1 MTLLPGKK
9 LGRYEIRSHIGAGGM
24 GEVYLAEDR
33 QLGRKVA
40 VKVLPSDVAVKRDR
54 LERFTREAR
63 AAAALNHPHIAHI
76 YEIGESDGQRFIAM
90 EFIDGVTLR
99 EKIHGERTA
108 LPTLLKWLTQVADG
122 LAKAHS
128 VGIVHRDLKPDNIM
142 ITRDGHAQILDFGL
156 AKLLETNDPSGTS
169 GSSSE
174 VATAVLPQ
182 HSLPGTVLGTVGYM
196 SPEQAQ
202 GRVDEID
209 HRSDVFSFGCI
220 LFEAITGKK
229 PFEGKDALDSLHKT
243 VYAPAPSIKTS
254 NPTAP
259 EQLQWILRR
268 CLAKEPEKRYQSIK
282 DVAIELDDLQQD
294 LRRGSSTQSSILEIK
309 TAAESQS
316 ASTSGATA
324 SADATQTATASQHT
338 ATVSSAEYIITGLAR
353 HKRIVVS
360 ALAVVLLAVA
370 TYAAYRLW
378 FRPEPAPSHFERV
391 RFTRITTE
399 GNLQSVAV
407 SPEGKYIAYSLH
419 EGGKYSLW
427 TKHLATDSRV
437 QIVAP
442 ITAEIVA
449 PQFFS
454 SDGNYVYYYQSD
466 EQNPQG
472 VLYQVAVL
480 GSAPKKVLTDV
491 QSNVALSPD
500 GKTLAFGRY
509 RTETAEQTQLWLTNF
524 DGTNERRLGAFS
536 EPQFFNGYGVSW
548 SPDGKF
554 VTFDYGSEEGGEYMT
569 VGAMSVADGRFSVLS
584 PQRWADVG
592 RITWFPDSSGMAIAA
607 REAGEPWQIWHMSH
621 PGGVVRRITND
632 LHSYGFF
639 SLTLTADAQTL
650 VALQAESSSNIWVG
664 PAVDP
669 TKVSAVTTL
678 GKDAGDDQCEWTPDG
693 RIVFVASSSG
703 IAKLWL
709 MNADG
714 SGRKPLTLPEDRAAK
729 PFVSV
734 DGKSIYYLS
743 MRSKTR
749 QVWRVDLDG
758 SNPKQITNGSGIAY
772 FSLTPDGQSILYSHW
787 STGLWKISVDGGQ
800 PQKILD
806 EMSFGAEI
814 SPDGKLLA
822 YGTRDDKT
830 KRARIV
836 FRRYEDLS
844 SIGSVD
850 LPVAT
855 ELIWRWSPD
864 SRTVVYVNSSAGVSN
879 LWKLPVE
886 QGVATRITDFKSDN
900 MSYFAYSR
908 DGKQLAMSRGNITR
922 NAVMISDER

>member
-1 MTLLPGKK
+1 
-9 LGRYEIRSHIGAGGM
+9 M

-40 VKVLPSDVAVKRDR
+40 LKVLPSDVAVKRDR

-90 EFIDGVTLR
+90 EFVDGVTLR

-156 AKLLETNDPSGTS
+156 AKLLETNDSSGT
-169 GSSSE
+169 GDPSSE
-174 VATAVLPQ
+174 VATAVLPH

-209 HRSDVFSFGCI
+209 PRSDVFSFGCI

-229 PFEGKDALDSLHKT
+229 PFEGKDPLDSLHKT
-243 VYAPAPSIKTS
+243 VYAPPPSIKTF

-294 LRRGSSTQSSILEIK
+294 LRSGSSTQSSILEIK
-309 TAAESQS
+309 VAPDSRSTPTS
-316 ASTSGATA
+316 AATA
-324 SADATQTATASQHT
+324 SADATHPATVSQHT

-360 ALAVVLLAVA
+360 ALAVVLLAAA

-378 FRPEPAPSHFERV
+378 FRPGPATIHFERV
-391 RFTRITTE
+391 KLTRITAE

-407 SPEGKYIAYSLH
+407 SPEGKYIAYSLYD
-419 EGGKYSLW
+419 GGKFSLW

-437 QIVAP
+437 QIVSP
-442 ITAEIVA
+442 TTADIIS

-454 SDGNYVYYYQSD
+454 RDGDYVYYYQLD
-466 EQNPQG
+466 EQHPQG

-480 GSAPKKVLTDV
+480 GSAPKRVLTDI
-491 QSNVALSPD
+491 QSNVAPSPD
-500 GKTLAFGRY
+500 GSTLAFGRY
-509 RTETAEQTQLWLTNF
+509 RTGAAEQTQFWLSNF
-524 DGTNERRLGAFS
+524 DGTNERRLAALS
-536 EPQFFNGYGVSW
+536 EPHFSNGYGVSW
-548 SPDGKF
+548 SPDGKL
-554 VTFDYGSEEGGEYMT
+554 VTFDYGGEEGGEYMT
-569 VGAMSVADGRFSVLS
+569 VGALSVADGKFKVLS
-584 PQRWADVG
+584 PQRWATAG
-592 RITWFPDSSGMAIAA
+592 RIAWFPDSSGMAIAA
-607 REAGEPWQIWHMSH
+607 REAGEPWQIWHVSY
-621 PGGVVRRITND
+621 PSGVVRRITND
-632 LHSYGFF
+632 LHSYGYF
-639 SLTLTADAQTL
+639 SLTLTADTRTL
-650 VALQAESSSNIWVG
+650 VALQAESRSNIWVG
-664 PAVDP
+664 SAADP

-678 GKDAGDDQCEWTPDG
+678 GKDAGDDDCEWTLDG
-693 RIVFVASSSG
+693 RIVFVASSG
-703 IAKLWL
+703 GVGKLWL

-714 SGRKPLTLPEDRAAK
+714 SGLKPLTPPGDRPEK
-729 PFVSV
+729 PFVSI

-758 SNPKQITNGSGIAY
+758 SNPKQITDGTGIAY
-772 FSLTPDGQSILYSHW
+772 FSPTPDGQSILYSHW
-787 STGLWKISVDGGQ
+787 SPGLWKISVDGGQ

-806 EMSFGAEI
+806 EMSIGAEV
-814 SPDGKLLA
+814 SPDAKFLA
-822 YGTRDDKT
+822 YTTRDDKT
-830 KRARIV
+830 KRARLV

-844 SIGSVD
+844 HIRSVD

-855 ELIWRWSPD
+855 DLVWRWSPD
-864 SRTVVYVNSSAGVSN
+864 SRTVVYVDSSAGASN
-879 LWKLPVE
+879 LWRLPVE

-900 MSYFAYSR
+900 ISYFAYSR